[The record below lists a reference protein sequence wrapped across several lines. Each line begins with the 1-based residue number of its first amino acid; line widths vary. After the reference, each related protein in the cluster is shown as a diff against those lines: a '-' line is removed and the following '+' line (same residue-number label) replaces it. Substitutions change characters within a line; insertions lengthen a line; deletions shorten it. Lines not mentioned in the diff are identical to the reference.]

1 MLERDGRG
9 LNLTAEVRDGIL
21 NHTGP
26 NEPDTLEGKIV
37 RLVDRVAYI
46 NHDIDDAVRAGV
58 LDPAELPRAEI
69 ELLGPTGSRRIDA
82 LVHDLVETSAR
93 EGDIRQS
100 EEVGAAMLAL
110 RSFMFE
116 RVYLGEPARAEHA
129 RARATVQRIFDHLL
143 ERGDPVDDVI
153 DYVAGMTDR
162 FALSYAETPLM
173 ARIKD
178 ASVREA
184 VEAARH
190 GRGRLRRERSCAA
203 PARAAP
209 GCCPF
214 HEEKTPSFSVNPP
227 DKLFYCFGCGKGGDV
242 ITFVRETEQLDFVA
256 GGRVAGRPLPRDAR
270 VRGDLAGAGR
280 ASAAGASGCSRCS
293 SRRRA
298 FYERYLWD
306 SPRGEAARAY
316 LESRGLGEEVCREY
330 RLGLAP
336 GGATLARKAR
346 EKGFTAQELRAA
358 GLVNRRGNDYFNG
371 RLLFPLADARGRV
384 RGFQARKLR
393 EDDPLRAKYVNS
405 PEGEL
410 FRKGDLLYGLDRART
425 AIAKQERA
433 VVVEGNTDVLALH
446 QAGLEPVVA
455 SMGTALTERQLKE
468 LSRLTHKACLCFDG
482 DAAGEAATLRG
493 MELAAAQGFDVR
505 VVTLPPG
512 PRPGRRSP
520 AGSTSCSAGAE
531 SYLAYRVRLEIE
543 RAPDR
548 QEAFVRVRE
557 VLSRFEDSPE
567 RQDAVRLAADRLD
580 LPKETQA
587 GFAPGRGGR
596 ATGEISPRLLE
607 KGSRL
612 ERDALAGV
620 AAHPRA
626 ARAAGRARARAL
638 RRRAAPARPGAP
650 ARARRAGRRSSCRCW
665 PSSTRARRPRGST
678 RRRPRSCCCA
688 CASASSAA
696 SSRRPTSSARRSSRS
711 SSRRSAR
718 RPRTWRS
725 RRYNPAR

>member
-1 MLERDGRG
+1 
-9 LNLTAEVRDGIL
+9 
-21 NHTGP
+21 
-26 NEPDTLEGKIV
+26 
-37 RLVDRVAYI
+37 
-46 NHDIDDAVRAGV
+46 
-58 LDPAELPRAEI
+58 
-69 ELLGPTGSRRIDA
+69 
-82 LVHDLVETSAR
+82 
-93 EGDIRQS
+93 
-100 EEVGAAMLAL
+100 
-110 RSFMFE
+110 
-116 RVYLGEPARAEHA
+116 
-129 RARATVQRIFDHLL
+129 
-143 ERGDPVDDVI
+143 
-153 DYVAGMTDR
+153 
-162 FALSYAETPLM
+162 M

-178 ASVREA
+178 ESVEA
-184 VEAARH
+184 VKASADIVALVE
-190 GRGRLRRERSCAA
+190 GYTRLRKSG
-203 PARAAP
+203 ARFV
-209 GCCPF
+209 GLCPF
-214 HEEKTPSFSVNPP
+214 HQEKTPSFGVSP
-227 DKLFYCFGCGKGGDV
+227 DRGSFKCFGCGEGGDA
-242 ITFVRETEQLDFVA
+242 IAFVEKLENLDFVGA
-256 GGRVAGRPLPRDAR
+256 IEFLADRFNVPLEYEE
-270 VRGDLAGAGR
+270 
-280 ASAAGASGCSRCS
+280 S
-293 SRRRA
+293 SPEQDRQRRQRERLFA
-298 FYERYLWD
+298 LLEQATSFYERHLWD

-316 LESRGLGEEVCREY
+316 LESRGLDEAVCRAY

-346 EKGFTAQELRAA
+346 EKGFTAQELAAA

-455 SMGTALTERQLKE
+455 SMGTALTERQLRE
-468 LSRLTHKACLCFDG
+468 LSRLTHKAWLCFDG

-512 PRPGRRSP
+512 RDPADLAGEFDELLGR
-520 AGSTSCSAGAE
+520 AE
-531 SYLAYRVRLEIE
+531 SYLSYRVRLEIE

-567 RQDAVRLAADRLD
+567 RQDAVRLASDRLD

-587 GFAPGRGGR
+587 GFAPGRGSR

-607 KGSRL
+607 KGFRL

-620 AAHPRA
+620 AAHPDLRDLLAELSADHFDAELHRRA
-626 ARAAGRARARAL
+626 REHLLQPAVPDEELVPLLAELDARAATEGIDEETAKELLLRLREREVRRELATADLERTKELQEQLEKIRA
-638 RRRAAPARPGAP
+638 
-650 ARARRAGRRSSCRCW
+650 
-665 PSSTRARRPRGST
+665 T
-678 RRRPRSCCCA
+678 
-688 CASASSAA
+688 AA
-696 SSRRPTSSARRSSRS
+696 SLG
-711 SSRRSAR
+711 
-718 RPRTWRS
+718 
-725 RRYNPAR
+725 